1 MSVKKWAAGS
11 HLKLCV
17 SVFLALCI
25 PTSPHLSAPASA
37 AQDNQNGYVISGT
50 VNLVELPVTVR
61 DSNGRFVSGLEQPNF
76 QVSENGMMQDL
87 SLFLN
92 EDVPVTAGL
101 VVDHSGSMGNKRSQV
116 LDGARAFVQAGNPQD
131 REFVVNF
138 SDAVTFGLPPN
149 IPFTSNSEDLQAAL
163 LSTPLSG
170 RTALYDAVA
179 AALERLSEDRLDRN
193 KKILLLISDGGDNA
207 SQHNFSQV
215 LRMAQAANVVIYT
228 VGLFDENAADQNP
241 KVLRKFATETGGE
254 VFLPKSPAEAVSI
267 CQAIAADIRHQYT
280 LGYNPPNP
288 EIGGYRTVRVKV
300 SASGR
305 GKLSVRTRDGYFLNP
320 KTTAQSIAPH
330 ALRTQSPLNIDGGL
344 SVYRQ

>member
-1 MSVKKWAAGS
+1 MFLSKWAADS

-17 SVFLALCI
+17 FVFLALCI
-25 PTSPHLSAPASA
+25 STSPHLSVPASA

-61 DSNGRFVSGLEQPNF
+61 DSNGRFVSGLEQPDF
-76 QVSENGMMQDL
+76 QVYENGVMQDL

-116 LDGARAFVQAGNPQD
+116 LDGARAFVQASNPQD

-138 SDAVTFGLPPN
+138 SDTVTFGLPPD
-149 IPFTSNSEDLQAAL
+149 IPFTSNAEDLQAAL
-163 LSTPLSG
+163 LATPLNG

-179 AALERLSEDRLDRN
+179 AALERFREDRLDRN
-193 KKILLLISDGGDNA
+193 KKVLLLISDGGDNA

-215 LRMAQAANVVIYT
+215 LRLAQAANVVVYT

-241 KVLRKFATETGGE
+241 NVLRKFAAQTGGE
-254 VFLPKSPAEAVSI
+254 VYLPKSPTEAVSI
-267 CQAIAADIRHQYT
+267 CREIAADIRHQYT

-300 SASGR
+300 NAPGR
-305 GKLSVRTRDGYFLNP
+305 RKLSVRTRDGYFLNP
-320 KTTAQSIAPH
+320 KTTAQSIVPP
-330 ALRTQSPLNIDGGL
+330 QSPNQD
-344 SVYRQ
+344 